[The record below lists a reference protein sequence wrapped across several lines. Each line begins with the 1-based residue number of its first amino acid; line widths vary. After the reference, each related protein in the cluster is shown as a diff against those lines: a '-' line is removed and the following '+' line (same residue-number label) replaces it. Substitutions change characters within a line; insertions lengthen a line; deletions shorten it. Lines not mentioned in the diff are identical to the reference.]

1 MKYFIDGDQV
11 VITHNDFVDLQESP
25 AVFVP
30 ANGEIGTTVRENGLM
45 WLPFGDLIALKHQLD
60 QATLDQA
67 RGHQAMR

>member
-30 ANGEIGTTVRENGLM
+30 ANSEIGTTIRNHGLT
-45 WLPFGDLIALKHQLD
+45 WLPFGDLITLQHQLE

-67 RGHQAMR
+67 RGDG